1 MDMTMIDVTKISDVQ
16 EGDTVIL
23 FDEQKNINEL
33 AKQLGTISYE
43 VFTNISSRVKRVYI
57 QV

>member
-1 MDMTMIDVTKISDVQ
+1 MTMIDVTKIPEAQ
-16 EGDTVIL
+16 EGDTVII
-23 FDEQKNINEL
+23 FDEQKSITEL

-57 QV
+57 QE